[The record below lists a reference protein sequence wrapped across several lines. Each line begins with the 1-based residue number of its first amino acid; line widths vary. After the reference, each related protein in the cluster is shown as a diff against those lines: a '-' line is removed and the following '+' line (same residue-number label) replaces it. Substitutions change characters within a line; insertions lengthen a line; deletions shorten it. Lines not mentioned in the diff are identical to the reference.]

1 MVKLV
6 LQIIESAVAAAQ
18 TLTLLVKL
26 ASPIVVG
33 AVAAAQTLTV
43 SPHVESCLNE
53 NKINP
58 NYRWDCIIK
67 KTMELYNVVIFCTNL
82 VLPNL

>member
-1 MVKLV
+1 MDYRERCTVAAAQTLTLLVKLV

-18 TLTLLVKL
+18 TLT
-26 ASPIVVG
+26 
-33 AVAAAQTLTV
+33 V
-43 SPHVESCLNE
+43 SPHVESCLIYE

-58 NYRWDCIIK
+58 NYRWDCSIIK